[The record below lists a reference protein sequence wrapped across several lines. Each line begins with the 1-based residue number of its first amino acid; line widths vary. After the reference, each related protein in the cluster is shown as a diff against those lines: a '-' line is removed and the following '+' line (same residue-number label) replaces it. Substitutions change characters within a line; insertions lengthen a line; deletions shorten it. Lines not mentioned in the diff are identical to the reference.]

1 MPESP
6 SPRTALIRGALWTV
20 MTRWSIKGIGFLN
33 TVIMARLLVP
43 EDYGLVALA
52 TLVVAG
58 LQAFMDVGAATAL
71 LRKAEVTR
79 EEIDSAWTLRLLQ
92 CVATAGLILALSPV
106 AAMFF
111 NEQRLQLLLWAFAGG
126 MLLTGLTNIGPTL
139 ALKNYQFSVDFRI
152 NVYAKLASV
161 AATLGSAWWLG
172 DYRALVIGILSGQI
186 ASVVL
191 SYSLHIYRPRWC
203 TSGISEIWRITKWL
217 MLANMGTFVLRKG
230 DEIVA
235 GRIASTHEY
244 GLYNV
249 GADLG
254 SMPVQEI
261 GPAVLRALLPVLASI
276 REDTVRLHSALIKVL
291 ATVNGL
297 IWGLSATFAVAAPDL
312 TVLILGDKWQAAAV
326 YVAWFA
332 VISSAQTAGM
342 PLRSYLTLIGE
353 TRSQSTSVWA
363 EFVVFVL
370 AALVL
375 VPWAGLMGLVYAR
388 LIASVTNGGH
398 LVWQVASQGGVAPK
412 GLLLAVLRPVLSFGL
427 ALAAGSWAVAH
438 IDTLFLRLPT
448 GIALTVLVYAGA
460 SLLGW
465 WLIGR
470 PEGIES
476 MARERLQQVIRR

>member
-1 MPESP
+1 MPDTP
-6 SPRTALIRGALWTV
+6 SPRSALIKGALWTV

-92 CVATAGLILALSPV
+92 CAVTAGVILALSPL
-106 AAMFF
+106 AALFF
-111 NEQRLQLLLWAFAGG
+111 TEPRLQTLLWAFAGG

-139 ALKNYQFSVDFRI
+139 ALKNYQFTVDFKI
-152 NVYAKLASV
+152 NVFAKLVSV
-161 AATLGSAWWLG
+161 AATLGAAWWLG
-172 DYRALVIGILSGQI
+172 DYRALVIGILSGQV
-186 ASVVL
+186 ASVAL
-191 SYSLHIYRPRWC
+191 SYGLHRYRPRWC
-203 TSGISEIWRITKWL
+203 TSGIAEIWRITKWL

-276 REDTVRLHSALIKVL
+276 KEDTARLHSALVKIL

-297 IWGLSATFAVAAPDL
+297 IWGLSATFAVVAQDL

-326 YVAWFA
+326 FVAWFA
-332 VISSAQTAGM
+332 VISSAQTACM
-342 PLRSYLTLIGE
+342 PLRSFLTLLGE

-363 EFVVFVL
+363 EFVVFVV
-370 AALVL
+370 AALAL
-375 VPWAGLMGLVYAR
+375 VPGAGLMGLVYAR

-398 LVWQVASQGGVAPK
+398 LVWQVASHGGVAPR
-412 GLLLAVLRPVLSFGL
+412 GLLLAVLRPILCFGL
-427 ALAAGSWAVAH
+427 ALAAGSWAVGH
-438 IDTLFLRLPT
+438 IDTLVLRLPA
-448 GIALTVLVYAGA
+448 GIVLTLLVYAGA
-460 SLLGW
+460 SALGW

-476 MARERLQQVIRR
+476 MAKEQLQKVVRR